1 MQELEAC
8 GNPSIKKTIMRHGA
22 PEPLFG
28 VKIGDLKPL
37 QKMLKGQ
44 QQLAMELYATKNH
57 DAMYLA
63 GLIADGSK
71 MTLKQLDQW
80 AKGSTWHMISGYSVP

>member
-1 MQELEAC
+1 MTTPSLAEVMQELSAL
-8 GNPSIKKTIMRHGA
+8 GSPSIKKTLVRHGA

-37 QKMLKGQ
+37 QKKLKGQ
-44 QQLAMELYATKNH
+44 QQLAMELYATKNS

-63 GLIADGSK
+63 GLIANGH
-71 MTLKQLDQW
+71 T
-80 AKGSTWHMISGYSVP
+80 